1 MVNMKSLCVLHKQ
14 IIQTCWNMEWKTYRW
29 NQVKMVNRNCCYLNA
44 NAVEYCQTNEQV
56 SNARLLKIQCQ
67 KKTFEF
73 NVSHPPSIHTN
84 HLSKYYLLDTI
95 FHETFDHY
103 LMYTYTHSGC
113 ACALHAG
120 ARCKQIN
127 RKHCLL
133 IETAHDKN

>member
-1 MVNMKSLCVLHKQ
+1 MP
-14 IIQTCWNMEWKTYRW
+14 
-29 NQVKMVNRNCCYLNA
+29 
-44 NAVEYCQTNEQV
+44 
-56 SNARLLKIQCQ
+56 

-103 LMYTYTHSGC
+103 LMHTYTHSGC

-133 IETAHDKN
+133 IETAHDKNLKLVKSMCLENKYRQNMKNDKQSICFEFAIQFKMSERRNPIYVPWQTPFKIVYKEMC